1 MAAMPIRRRRSKAL
15 AAQTVDLA
23 FAVPQ
28 VVAHRVA
35 RMAIAGAKPSARDR
49 QELYRM
55 SSEKFAAFNE
65 AWSSMALETW
75 LANQKM
81 ALSFMQSLWFPW
93 ARPMSGRSVST
104 QLGNAALD
112 ILAKGM
118 TPIRRRAVTNA
129 RRLGRSRRR
138 R

>member
-1 MAAMPIRRRRSKAL
+1 MSIRRTRRSKAL

-28 VVAHRVA
+28 VVAHRIA
-35 RMAIAGAKPSARDR
+35 RMAVAGAKPSARDR

-55 SSEKFAAFNE
+55 STEKVAAFNE

-75 LANQKM
+75 LANQRF

-93 ARPMSGRSVST
+93 VRPMSGKSAST
-104 QLGNAALD
+104 QLGNAALE

-118 TPIRRRAVTNA
+118 TPVRRRAVTNA
-129 RRLGRSRRR
+129 RRLGRPRRR

>member
-1 MAAMPIRRRRSKAL
+1 MLYEAMPIRRRRSKAL

-35 RMAIAGAKPSARDR
+35 RIAMGGNSA
-49 QELYRM
+49 ELTRM
-55 SSEKFAAFNE
+55 STEKFAAFGE
-65 AWSSMALETW
+65 AWSAMALETW
-75 LANQKM
+75 LANQKF
-81 ALSFMQSLWFPW
+81 ALSFMQSALLPGT
-93 ARPMSGRSVST
+93 R
-104 QLGNAALD
+104 QLNDAALD

-118 TPIRRRAVTNA
+118 TPIRRRAVANA
-129 RRLGRSRRR
+129 RRLGRPRRR